1 LRCIKTWNVTEVPY
15 DRKPGQQPAL
25 SSAEILDVVAFLKT
39 LDDGYELSPSER
51 RGAEER
57 RPNPL
62 TEFRSRQPMHSKLCR
77 FASYTTMH
85 RS

>member
-1 LRCIKTWNVTEVPY
+1 VNVTEVPY

-57 RPNPL
+57 RPN
-62 TEFRSRQPMHSKLCR
+62 R
-77 FASYTTMH
+77 
-85 RS
+85 